1 MSGDLPKVIVVA
13 GPTASGKSALALCLA
28 DALNGVVINADSIQC
43 YRDLPLLTARPS
55 AGDELYAPHRLYG
68 FLEPTAIL
76 SATAWAAKAADEIRT
91 VVAAGQQPILV
102 GGNGFYLRAL
112 MAGLSDIPAV
122 PADVRDA
129 TRKLATDIGAAA
141 LHAKLAM
148 RDPITAQRLKPGD
161 TQRISRAWEVLEA
174 TGQPLSYWQAQPN
187 KRPIEANYVS
197 ILVQPERDELY
208 NACDLR
214 FLMMLELGAMAE
226 VQDLI
231 ARGVSTKAPVMRALG
246 ALELAQVASG
256 SMELSTATE
265 LAQAATRQY
274 AKRQTT
280 WFRNQ
285 FRADYRID
293 TKFLESLFQNIFP
306 EIRHLLLT

>member
-28 DALNGVVINADSIQC
+28 DTLNGVIINADSIQC

-68 FLEPTAIL
+68 FLEPTSIL
-76 SATAWAAKAADEIRT
+76 SANAWAALAADEIRA
-91 VVAAGQQPILV
+91 VIAAGQQPIVV

-112 MAGLSDIPAV
+112 MDGLSDIPAI
-122 PADVRDA
+122 PDDIRKA
-129 TRKLATDIGAAA
+129 TRSLATEIGAAE
-141 LHAKLAM
+141 LHAKLTA
-148 RDPITAQRLKPGD
+148 RDPATAARLKPGD

-174 TGQPLSYWQAQPN
+174 TGQSLAYWQAQPN
-187 KRPIEANYVS
+187 KKPIEANYVS
-197 ILVQPERDELY
+197 ILVQPGREELY

-214 FLMMLELGAMAE
+214 FLMMLELGAMDE
-226 VQDLI
+226 VKDLI
-231 ARGVSTKAPVMRALG
+231 ARGVSPKASVMRALG
-246 ALELAQVASG
+246 AVELAEVASG
-256 SMELSTATE
+256 LMDLPTATE
-265 LAQAATRQY
+265 RAQASTRQY

-280 WFRNQ
+280 WFKNQ
-285 FRADYRID
+285 FRADYRVN
-293 TKFLESLFQNIFP
+293 TKFIESLFQNIFP